1 MRNTALK
8 KILITGANRG
18 IGLELCRQLL
28 ARGDEVIAVCR
39 RVSDEL
45 MALNLRVIEGVDVSS
60 DESIRGLQN
69 ESGLEGLDWLI
80 NNAGILSVENL
91 DSLDFA
97 AMERQFRVNALG
109 PLRVTAALLPKLG
122 AGAKIGIITSRMGSV
137 EDNTSGGYYGYRMS
151 KAAVNMAGM
160 SLARDLQQSGVAVA
174 LLHPGMVA
182 TEMTGGR
189 GISPEQSVSGLI
201 QRMDALNM
209 AQTGNFW
216 HAEGEQLPW

>member
-1 MRNTALK
+1 MRNPALK

-91 DSLDFA
+91 DNLDFA

-160 SLARDLQQSGVAVA
+160 NLARDLQQSGIAVV

-189 GISPEQSVSGLI
+189 GISPQQSVSGLI

-209 AQTGNFW
+209 AQTGSFR